1 MKSRILSIA
10 AMLTVASASA
20 ALAQTPAAAPQQ
32 GQGQGQNR
40 GAQRMA
46 MMMQGI
52 TLTPAQQ
59 TQIDSI
65 VARYTAQM
73 PAFQPGQQR
82 PDSAQMAN
90 RREMTMRR
98 DREIRDVLTTDQQKV
113 FDNNVATMRANMPQ
127 RP

>member
-1 MKSRILSIA
+1 MKSRILALA
-10 AMLTVASASA
+10 AMLTVAGASA
-20 ALAQTPAAAPQQ
+20 AVAQAPGGSPPQGQQ
-32 GQGQGQNR
+32 GGQNR

-59 TQIDSI
+59 TQVDSI
-65 VARYTAQM
+65 VARYAAQM

-90 RREMTMRR
+90 RREMTTRR

>member
-1 MKSRILSIA
+1 MTMKSRILALA
-10 AMLTVASASA
+10 AMFTVGTASV
-20 ALAQTPAAAPQQ
+20 ALAQGGGGTP
-32 GQGQGQNR
+32 GQGGGQNR

-59 TQIDSI
+59 TQVDSI
-65 VARYTAQM
+65 VARYAAQM

-82 PDSAQMAN
+82 PDSAQMAS
-90 RREMTMRR
+90 RRELSNRR
-98 DREIRDVLTTDQQKV
+98 DREIRDVLTPDQQKV